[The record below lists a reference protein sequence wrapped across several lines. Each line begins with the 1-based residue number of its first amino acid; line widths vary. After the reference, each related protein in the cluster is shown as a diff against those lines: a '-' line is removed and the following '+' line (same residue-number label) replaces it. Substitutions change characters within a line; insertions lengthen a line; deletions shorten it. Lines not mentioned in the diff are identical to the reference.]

1 MASSQVLPTLI
12 KSLLSRCEPFLVLKN
27 RAGTKKYTFH
37 LCFVLLF
44 LMLWPNN
51 WDEVTQEERAYFDW
65 QSSRSDSNMGR
76 HAHSGE
82 WGGWSIAS
90 MDRKQGLDGECDL
103 AVKSQD
109 PAPSGQLSP
118 MKHPPSLKSFTTLPK
133 SISITIWEWDI
144 QTHEP
149 VGIIPH
155 SIYNFVDNT
164 FYYAY
169 MAALLIFISP
179 DFTNKN
185 MQTWTHTCF
194 NLMRI
199 RNK

>member
-1 MASSQVLPTLI
+1 MASSQVLPTSI
-12 KSLLSRCEPFLVLKN
+12 KSLLPRCEPFLVLKN

-51 WDEVTQEERAYFDW
+51 WDEVTQEGRAYFDW

-90 MDRKQGLDGECDL
+90 MDRKQGLDGEGDL

-149 VGIIPH
+149 VGIIPQF
-155 SIYNFVDNT
+155 SLQLCGQYI
-164 FYYAY
+164 
-169 MAALLIFISP
+169 LLCLYGCLIDLYFP
-179 DFTNKN
+179 RFHKQKHAN
-185 MQTWTHTCF
+185 MDTHMF
-194 NLMRI
+194 
-199 RNK
+199 